1 VLCDVCVRAE
11 RTCYLTGRRRRER
24 AIERDPGRERERK
37 KEKAIE
43 ERESKPERA
52 KERTRQGE
60 RQRGERLIERERAT
74 VTHVHVNHSQD
85 DADDRTFVIY

>member
-1 VLCDVCVRAE
+1 MLCDVCVRAE

-43 ERESKPERA
+43 ERESKTERA
-52 KERTRQGE
+52 
-60 RQRGERLIERERAT
+60 
-74 VTHVHVNHSQD
+74 
-85 DADDRTFVIY
+85 